1 MAEPQILRPF
11 TLPAIPRRPADGH
24 KGTFGKVIVIGGSI
38 GMSGAVSLA
47 SVSALRT
54 GSGLVTAAIPRAI
67 QNVVAGYEPCVMT
80 IGLKDDPETGLSE
93 VSEEMVISLI
103 EGRDALA
110 IGPGLGKGSAAARL
124 VESLLRLAKCPL
136 VVDADGLNLA
146 AEARL
151 FSRERQCPCVIT
163 PHPGEFA
170 RLTGRSIVEIE
181 KHREEIAQE
190 FAESHS
196 LVVALKGPGTIVTD
210 GIRLFRNTTG
220 NSGLGTGGSGDVL
233 TGIVVSLLGQQLPAF
248 EATALAVHAHGLAGD
263 VAAEQFTERGMIAS
277 DLLKCLPEAWRRLEH
292 ARLPA

>member
-1 MAEPQILRPF
+1 MAEPQILRQF

-93 VSEEMVISLI
+93 VSEETILSLI
-103 EGRDALA
+103 DGRDALA
-110 IGPGLGKGSAAARL
+110 IGPGLGKGAAAAWL
-124 VESLLRLAKCPL
+124 VESLLRLVKCPL

-151 FSRERQCPCVIT
+151 FIRERQCPCVIT

-210 GIRLFRNTTG
+210 GVRLFRNTTG
-220 NSGLGTGGSGDVL
+220 NSGMGTGGSGDVL

-263 VAAEQFTERGMIAS
+263 VAAEQYTERGMIAS

>member
-1 MAEPQILRPF
+1 
-11 TLPAIPRRPADGH
+11 
-24 KGTFGKVIVIGGSI
+24 
-38 GMSGAVSLA
+38 MSGAVSLA
-47 SVSALRT
+47 SVAALRA

-93 VSEEMVISLI
+93 VSEQTVISLI

-136 VVDADGLNLA
+136 VVDADGLNLS
-146 AEARL
+146 AEADL

-170 RLTGRSIVEIE
+170 RLTGRSIADIE

-190 FAESHS
+190 FAEAHS

-220 NSGLGTGGSGDVL
+220 NSGMGTGGSGDVL

>member
-80 IGLKDDPETGLSE
+80 IGLKDDPEAGLSE
-93 VSEEMVISLI
+93 VSEETIVSLI

-146 AEARL
+146 AEACL

-170 RLTGRSIVEIE
+170 RLTGRSILDIE

-190 FAESHS
+190 FAEAHS

-210 GIRLFRNTTG
+210 GDRLFRNTTG
-220 NSGLGTGGSGDVL
+220 NSGMGTGGSGDVL
-233 TGIVVSLLGQQLPAF
+233 TGVVVSLLGQQLPAF

>member
-1 MAEPQILRPF
+1 MTVGLRDDAE
-11 TLPAIPRRPADGH
+11 
-24 KGTFGKVIVIGGSI
+24 S
-38 GMSGAVSLA
+38 
-47 SVSALRT
+47 
-54 GSGLVTAAIPRAI
+54 
-67 QNVVAGYEPCVMT
+67 
-80 IGLKDDPETGLSE
+80 GLSE
-93 VSEEMVISLI
+93 VSEETILSLI
-103 EGRDALA
+103 DGRDALA
-110 IGPGLGKGSAAARL
+110 VGPGLGKGSAAARL

-151 FSRERQCPCVIT
+151 FSRARQCPCVIT

-170 RLTGRSIVEIE
+170 RLTGRSITEIE

-210 GIRLFRNTTG
+210 GIRLFRNSTG
-220 NSGLGTGGSGDVL
+220 NSGMGTGGSGDVL

>member
-67 QNVVAGYEPCVMT
+67 QNVVAGNEPCVMT

-151 FSRERQCPCVIT
+151 FSRELQCPCVIT

-170 RLTGRSIVEIE
+170 RLTGRSITEIE

-210 GIRLFRNTTG
+210 GIRLFRNSTG
-220 NSGLGTGGSGDVL
+220 NSGMGTGGSGDVL

>member
-1 MAEPQILRPF
+1 MAEPHILRPF
-11 TLPAIPRRPADGH
+11 TLPAVPGRPADGH
-24 KGTFGKVIVIGGSI
+24 KGTFGKVIVFGGSI

-47 SVSALRT
+47 SVAALRS
-54 GSGLVTAAIPRAI
+54 GSGLVTAAVPRAI
-67 QNVVAGYEPCVMT
+67 QNVVASYEPCVMT
-80 IGLKDDPETGLSE
+80 IGLKDDPETGLSLI
-93 VSEEMVISLI
+93 SEEMIVSLI
-103 EGRDALA
+103 ESRDAIA
-110 IGPGLGKGSAAARL
+110 VGPGMGKGSAAGGL
-124 VESLLRLAKCPL
+124 VELMLRLAKCPL

-146 AEARL
+146 AEAHL
-151 FSRERQCPCVIT
+151 FSIERHSPCVIT

-170 RLTGRSIVEIE
+170 RLTGRSISDIE

-220 NSGLGTGGSGDVL
+220 NSGMGTGGSGDVL
-233 TGIVVSLLGQQLPAF
+233 TGIVASLLGQQLPAF

-292 ARLPA
+292 ARLPV